1 MKWAILLLTVA
12 QLFDQLHG
20 QLDETNCVA
29 RLLTCYGCSDLAQCT
44 VNDWLNGPQ
53 CQTLAALTGCVDNA
67 QLNPPCNG
75 DGVWTSVLVTTA
87 HDAFVQGKA
96 ACLLA
101 AAKSDNIHS
110 GECSA
115 DDTTNSTQC
124 FTDLECEKDQKCCGD
139 ISTVEPYV
147 TGGCLKAIQTI
158 VPELGQ
164 MECLEGLVTSCVKAF
179 LDAAPE
185 DSVQASTDVEM
196 CLQNSMD
203 NTMYDDCFNI
213 TYVVDFLHW
222 VVYGEKA
229 RREVQYCM
237 PHLDT
242 CLSGFNSVWFS
253 DNINLDD
260 LEAVCMNSG
269 YADCIASES
278 VCFMMGTQYMDAI
291 DTVCQ
296 NVIADNC
303 VIQAL
308 ECVPGEFLSPANSFA

>member
-1 MKWAILLLTVA
+1 
-12 QLFDQLHG
+12 
-20 QLDETNCVA
+20 
-29 RLLTCYGCSDLAQCT
+29 
-44 VNDWLNGPQ
+44 
-53 CQTLAALTGCVDNA
+53 
-67 QLNPPCNG
+67 
-75 DGVWTSVLVTTA
+75 
-87 HDAFVQGKA
+87 
-96 ACLLA
+96 
-101 AAKSDNIHS
+101 
-110 GECSA
+110 
-115 DDTTNSTQC
+115 
-124 FTDLECEKDQKCCGD
+124 
-139 ISTVEPYV
+139 
-147 TGGCLKAIQTI
+147 
-158 VPELGQ
+158 
-164 MECLEGLVTSCVKAF
+164 
-179 LDAAPE
+179 
-185 DSVQASTDVEM
+185 
-196 CLQNSMD
+196 
-203 NTMYDDCFNI
+203 
-213 TYVVDFLHW
+213 VVDFLHW

-308 ECVPGEFLSPANSFA
+308 ECVPGEFLSPANSFAVEEQCEGYEESLSCLQNVSDACTNETEKAVVGWMLAAFVDTCSGNCEARVLECWDHYFYSDEEDKCMKLLPDFQSCMEGIMMDPHCQSNETELFDIVHLV